1 MPRFPSW
8 SVRAVYAVVSG
19 AAVAVFL
26 AGCGTLT
33 QSSNQTLLVQ
43 TVLDYKPVDGVGCVL
58 SNAAGRWFVMTP
70 AHITI
75 KKAAGPL
82 RVDCRKDGAAS
93 NELVGARQDRTLW
106 GNYVFTGGLGN
117 KLDRETGRGFE
128 YPGTVTVVLT
138 RDAPDP
144 RYVPPEG
151 RVVY

>member
-1 MPRFPSW
+1 MPRLLPGSAWTTFAVSAASAA
-8 SVRAVYAVVSG
+8 SVL
-19 AAVAVFL
+19 L

-70 AHITI
+70 AKVTV

-93 NELVGARQDRTLW
+93 DELVGSRQDRTLW
-106 GNYVFTGGLGN
+106 GNYVFTAGLGN
-117 KLDRETGRGFE
+117 KLDRETGRGFD
-128 YPGTVTVVLT
+128 YPGTLTVVLT

-144 RYVPPEG
+144 RYAPPEG

>member
-1 MPRFPSW
+1 MPRLLPW
-8 SVRAVYAVVSG
+8 SAWTVV
-19 AAVAVFL
+19 AASAASML
-26 AGCGTLT
+26 MAGCGTLT

-58 SNAAGRWFVMTP
+58 SNAAGRWFVLTP
-70 AHITI
+70 AKVTV

-82 RVDCRKDGAAS
+82 RVDCRKDGVAS
-93 NELVGARQDRTLW
+93 DELVGARQDRTLW
-106 GNYVFTGGLGN
+106 GNYVLTGGLGN

-128 YPGTVTVVLT
+128 YPGVVTVVLT

-144 RYVPPEG
+144 RYAPPEG